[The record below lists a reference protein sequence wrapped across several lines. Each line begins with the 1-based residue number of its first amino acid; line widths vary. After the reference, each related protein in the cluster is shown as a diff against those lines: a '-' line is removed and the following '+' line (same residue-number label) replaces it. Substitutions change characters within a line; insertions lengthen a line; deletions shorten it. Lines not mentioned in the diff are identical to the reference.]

1 MMRQTLLHAAG
12 RAMVFPSKIDSWLL
26 MLIAMTVLVS
36 LGAAVATLDASS
48 LLAAAI
54 AVLLGALFPLWL
66 FASTDYRVSDGEC
79 LVRSG
84 PFRWRIPLDDIEA
97 VRATRNPLSSPAL
110 SLDRLEIRYA
120 GGRKIMISPRDR
132 AGFLAAI
139 GWPSA

>member
-1 MMRQTLLHAAG
+1 M
-12 RAMVFPSKIDSWLL
+12 
-26 MLIAMTVLVS
+26 
-36 LGAAVATLDASS
+36 
-48 LLAAAI
+48 
-54 AVLLGALFPLWL
+54 WL

-120 GGRKIMISPRDR
+120 GGRKIMISPLDR

>member
-1 MMRQTLLHAAG
+1 
-12 RAMVFPSKIDSWLL
+12 MVFPSKIDSWLL

-36 LGAAVATLDASS
+36 LGAAVATLAQSVDASS

-54 AVLLGALFPLWL
+54 AILLGALFPLWL

-120 GGRKIMISPRDR
+120 GGRKIMISPLDR